1 MMFIRLKVMIV
12 MTLLFVPISLQ
23 ALEDPTR
30 PPGASLLTAG
40 GEADATGMQLTST
53 LVSAG
58 RRLAIINGQTVRQ
71 GQQLGNARVIKIE
84 PTAVIVVQNGERK
97 RLALLPSTIKKD
109 KR

>member
-1 MMFIRLKVMIV
+1 MMYIRLKAMIA
-12 MTLLFVPISLQ
+12 MMLLIVPVSLQ

-30 PPGASLLTAG
+30 PPGASLLTSA
-40 GEADATGMQLTST
+40 EADATGMQLTSI

-71 GQQLGNARVIKIE
+71 GQQVGNARVVKIE

-97 RLALLPSTIKKD
+97 RLALLPSTIKKA